1 MLHLCPLVQGLQ
13 FGEFLQGDCVQYV
26 GSDLRIQQDYGNQE
40 LRILAIDRSG
50 MTVCEDKAG
59 NRLVGVSSHH
69 LKHL

>member
-1 MLHLCPLVQGLQ
+1 MP
-13 FGEFLQGDCVQYV
+13 GDCVQYV